1 MRSLFAFLIPF
12 ALVLTGVIAPVGSKA
27 LAVEAWPGQAQA
39 DTPGVLPP
47 ESLPDDVVPPS
58 VDDLD
63 APTTDAEPPDEPGPA
78 IPGPLDTADELTTL
92 FARLVDAGT
101 AEKARPVIA
110 RIQVLWL
117 HSGSATVDLL
127 MARAGAAMKAQDYA
141 LALDLMD
148 MVVRLAPEFA
158 EGWNRRATVHYL
170 REDFGRSL
178 VDIER
183 VLALEPRHWGAISGL
198 GIILRRLGRERAAL
212 AAFEE
217 VLRIHPASENA
228 RKAVKELAARTAGSD
243 T

>member
-1 MRSLFAFLIPF
+1 MRSFFACLIPF
-12 ALVLTGVIAPVGSKA
+12 VLALAGYAAPVGGTA
-27 LAVEAWPGQAQA
+27 LAVDAWPVQAQT

-47 ESLPDDVVPPS
+47 EALPDDVAPPS

-63 APTTDAEPPDEPGPA
+63 VPTTDAEPPDEPGPA
-78 IPGPLDTADELTTL
+78 IPAPLDTADELTAL

-101 AEKARPVIA
+101 AEKAKPVIA
-110 RIQVLWL
+110 RIQILWL
-117 HSGSATVDLL
+117 QSGSATVDLL
-127 MARAGAAMKAQDYA
+127 MARAGAAMKAGDHA

-183 VLALEPRHWGAISGL
+183 VLALEPRHWGAMSGL
-198 GIILRRLGRERAAL
+198 GMILRRLGQDREAL
-212 AAFEE
+212 AAFEQ

-228 RKAVKELAARTAGSD
+228 RKAVRELAAETAGSD